1 MVGTKGHVSH
11 VLSIFLVINVEKQ
24 SMWRH
29 VTTGPRFSWRFFG
42 TRWNKTMDWNQII
55 PGTAN
60 FDHYNYPFKWP
71 AWRKGFER
79 FREFLRILREKEHR
93 ELSNLLIYPI
103 DSYWFID
110 ISYWYILLIHRYILL
125 IHRYIILIHN
135 IHIDFHGDFH
145 TNVSSQ
151 ASKQGA
157 SAFFWRHFLLQ
168 PPGNVGNAVLRW
180 PKVTHPGKVWPQE
193 PRCSLNDP
201 VISRYI

>member
-1 MVGTKGHVSH
+1 MKGHVSH
-11 VLSIFLVINVEKQ
+11 ALSIFLVINVEKQ

-71 AWRKGFER
+71 AWRKGFDR

-93 ELSNLLIYPI
+93 ELRNLLIYPI

-110 ISYWYILLIHRYILL
+110 ISYWFPWWFPHQCLVPS
-125 IHRYIILIHN
+125 
-135 IHIDFHGDFH
+135 FEAGGFGM
-145 TNVSSQ
+145 V
-151 ASKQGA
+151 
-157 SAFFWRHFLLQ
+157 WRHFLLQ
-168 PPGNVGNAVLRW
+168 PPGNVENAVLRW